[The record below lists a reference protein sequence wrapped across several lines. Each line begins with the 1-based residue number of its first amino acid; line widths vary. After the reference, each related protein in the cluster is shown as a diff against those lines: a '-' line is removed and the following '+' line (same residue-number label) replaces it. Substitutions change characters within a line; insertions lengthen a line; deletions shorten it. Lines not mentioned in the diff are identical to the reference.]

1 MTMTRFRSALAMML
15 TIATAACSSPTP
27 RAEPPSET
35 PAATTPTAAQ
45 SSCSP
50 SGNLQFVC
58 NVPAPE
64 DIVLLPG
71 SSWLVASGMT
81 PGSGL
86 HLVST
91 QTKSVQP
98 LAWSARPD
106 PARYGAC
113 PAPLDTT
120 KAVLH
125 GLSLRAAP
133 QGHFTLYA
141 TNHGGRESIEIFD
154 VDAQA
159 TPGPAVTWIG
169 CVVLPDQMS
178 ANSVAAFSDGT
189 LVATVLMLPGKTF
202 EDIFA
207 GRNTGIVLM
216 WTPGSAGFTPLP
228 GTELAGNNG
237 IETSPDDREFFV
249 AASGS
254 KRVVAF
260 SRANPGKPLRTAQ
273 LAEFGPDNVRFV
285 GDELFTAGMLDA
297 EPSCGGA
304 PKTPEDIQCP
314 RGYVAVA
321 INPQTMAVREVARGP
336 AAAPYAGTATAL
348 QVGDELWL
356 SSFNADRLAYRKL
369 E

>member
-1 MTMTRFRSALAMML
+1 MTRYEDFLAAVL
-15 TIATAACSSPTP
+15 TIAVAACSSSTP
-27 RAEPPSET
+27 QAEPPSET
-35 PAATTPTAAQ
+35 PAVTTPTAAQ
-45 SSCSP
+45 SSCP
-50 SGNLQFVC
+50 PAGNLQFVC
-58 NVPAPE
+58 DVPAPE
-64 DIVLLPG
+64 DIVVLPG

-86 HLVST
+86 HLVNA
-91 QTKSVQP
+91 QTKSAQS
-98 LAWSARPD
+98 LAWSTRPD
-106 PARYGAC
+106 ATRYAAC

-120 KAVLH
+120 RAVLH
-125 GLSLRAAP
+125 GLSLRTAT

-141 TNHGGRESIEIFD
+141 TNHGGRESIEVFD

-159 TPGPAVTWIG
+159 TPVPAVTWIG
-169 CVVLPDQMS
+169 CVVLPEQMS

-216 WTPGSAGFTPLP
+216 WTPGSTAFTPLP

-273 LAEFGPDNVRFV
+273 LAEFAPDNVRFV
-285 GDELFTAGMLDA
+285 GSELFTTGMLDA

-304 PKTPEDIQCP
+304 PRRPEDIQCP

-336 AAAPYAGTATAL
+336 AAAPYGGTATAL

-369 E
+369 MP